1 MALIVPEHGL
11 YVREQY
17 MHVRRAAYRWPVK
30 ELLVRF
36 LRRLCAVGYD
46 EADLITPGNGHNQ
59 RWEEMLGADP
69 ARITTVY
76 NGVTPSDSPTFD
88 GAPPFATFPWSPRE
102 PPCEDRLTPLR
113 ACAPLR
119 ALAANGAVAL

>member
-59 RWEEMLGADP
+59 RGEEMLGADP

-76 NGVTPSDSPTFD
+76 NGVNPADFPTFD
-88 GAPPFATFPWSPRE
+88 GEPPVATIVWVAAWTRARAWSRCRARSHCRSPRRRR
-102 PPCEDRLTPLR
+102 P
-113 ACAPLR
+113 
-119 ALAANGAVAL
+119 G